1 MVGAQ
6 KSMLGI
12 VIAIILFVIGGVL
25 TYKLAANDSNN
36 QTFIQSGGLYTRTA
50 FLYPPPI
57 ASRQQPYY
65 RPGQYVKVFMKH
77 FAKTAA
83 DCFAS
88 LLAL

>member
-12 VIAIILFVIGGVL
+12 VIAIILFVIGGVF

-77 FAKTAA
+77 LLKQQHFLYDNKT
-83 DCFAS
+83 S
-88 LLAL
+88 Q